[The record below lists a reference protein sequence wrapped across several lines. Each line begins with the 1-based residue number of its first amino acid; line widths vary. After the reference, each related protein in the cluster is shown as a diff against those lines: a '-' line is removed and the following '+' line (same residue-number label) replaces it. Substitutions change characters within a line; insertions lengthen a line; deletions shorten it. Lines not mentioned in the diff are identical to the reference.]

1 MSADRHAHFKLHLL
15 LGTIS
20 FTLCFAAWGL
30 ISAFAPEFRKLFQ
43 LTATQTAALVA
54 APVLLGSL
62 ARIPAGMLT
71 DRLGGRLVFSALMIV
86 GAVPAFLVPLAQ
98 DFLQLLLVAFFL

>member
-1 MSADRHAHFKLHLL
+1 MTNEQPSHFKLHLA

-30 ISAFAPEFRKLFQ
+30 VSAFAPEFRKLFQ

-71 DRLGGRLVFSALMIV
+71 DRFGGRLVFAALMIV
-86 GAVPAFLVPLAQ
+86 CAVPAALVPTAGN
-98 DFLQLLLVAFFL
+98 FSQLL